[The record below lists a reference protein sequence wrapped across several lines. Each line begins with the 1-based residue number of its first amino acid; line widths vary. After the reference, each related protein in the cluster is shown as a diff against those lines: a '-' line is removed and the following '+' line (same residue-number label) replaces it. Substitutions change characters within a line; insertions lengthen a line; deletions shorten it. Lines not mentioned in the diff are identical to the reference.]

1 MPQLI
6 NSEMIRT
13 LKSVFLPLPANLG
26 ARVFG
31 STQSIA
37 NAAYGDIT
45 FDTERWDTGSTGA
58 GGAYPNGMWDVATP
72 KRLTAVHRGWHTIS
86 GHIEF
91 AYHAVGRRGIQI
103 RHTIPGGAVTEIA
116 RSEWDAIKSD
126 QVTQPMSITTQYWMN
141 AGEYV
146 ELMAFQD
153 SGAGLNVNEV
163 GNYSP
168 EFVMVRIP

>member
-31 STQSIA
+31 SAQNVGNGVYETIE
-37 NAAYGDIT
+37 
-45 FDTERWDTGSTGA
+45 FDTEHWDTGSTGA
-58 GGAYPNGMWDVATP
+58 GGAYPNGMWDVANDT
-72 KRLTAVHRGWHTIS
+72 RLTAVHRGWHAIS
-86 GHIEF
+86 GHLTF
-91 AYHAVGRRGIQI
+91 ASNAVGIRGIGIQ
-103 RHTIPGGAVTEIA
+103 HSVDGFIA
-116 RSEWDAIKSD
+116 RDERNTIAGQFPIS
-126 QVTQPMSITTQYWMN
+126 VSITTHYWMN

-146 ELMAFQD
+146 ELMAYQN
-153 SGAGLNVNEV
+153 SGGVLQVGEM